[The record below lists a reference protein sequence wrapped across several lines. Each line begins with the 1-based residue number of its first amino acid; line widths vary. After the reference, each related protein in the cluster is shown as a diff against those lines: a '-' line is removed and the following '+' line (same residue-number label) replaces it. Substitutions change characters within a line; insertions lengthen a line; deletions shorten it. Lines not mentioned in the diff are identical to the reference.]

1 MTRRASV
8 PALDPIVGIR
18 VVATPAAIDGAAWT
32 PTSGTRLW
40 RTAPDE
46 VLAWAADAVVEVT
59 VDDPD
64 AIVEPEHGFVSATLS
79 GADVELVSHHVDVP
93 LPTELPGLVQ
103 GKIAGVPAS
112 LALVPGGGGI
122 LVVQAAYADE
132 LARRLGW

>member
-1 MTRRASV
+1 V
-8 PALDPIVGIR
+8 PALEPVVGVR
-18 VVATPAAIDGAAWT
+18 VVASPASIDGATWI
-32 PTSGTRLW
+32 PTTGTRVW

-46 VLAWAADAVVEVT
+46 AFAWQPGAGVDVT

-64 AIVEPEHGFVSATLS
+64 AIIEPEHGFVSATLAE
-79 GADVELVSHHVDVP
+79 GDVELIGRHVEIP
-93 LPTELPGLVQ
+93 FPTERPALVQ

-112 LALVPGGGGI
+112 LGLLPDGGAI